1 MNDLTNLLTSIELA
15 PNHESKPSSI
25 ATTVAI
31 SSPSYKFTKD
41 AALDT
46 LYTVEEKEN
55 TTLGNELGL
64 TFPNLAEP
72 GTTEQEESTKWKLKP
87 RKSITNK
94 PIIKQASLTQPSPPP
109 TDEPGANFLF
119 EFGYVH
125 TPIPVQFNR
134 EHLHSPPALFRAS
147 SNEDTAIPMPFL
159 SLTPKENYHV
169 AYPLPRR
176 ITLKIRPGMIG
187 RPSLPQAQDD
197 GL

>member
-15 PNHESKPSSI
+15 PNHESKPSLI
-25 ATTVAI
+25 ATKV
-31 SSPSYKFTKD
+31 PSYKFTED

-46 LYTVEEKEN
+46 LHTVEEKEN

-72 GTTEQEESTKWKLKP
+72 GKTEQEESTKWKLKP

-94 PIIKQASLTQPSPPP
+94 LIIKQASLTQPSPPP
-109 TDEPGANFLF
+109 ADEPGANFLF
-119 EFGYVH
+119 GNVH

-159 SLTPKENYHV
+159 SLTEMTEGSDV
-169 AYPLPRR
+169 AYRLPRS